1 MIDFSPARHHF
12 LLRAPITG
20 FFLFFVYHLAAI
32 ARLSLPLP
40 HVWPPYLRGSR
51 REAWRRLSQ
60 SAFQGSPGCTI
71 WRLHTKGG
79 AVLPPGMRS
88 LPGPVLFCEGSIA
101 GEERPTTVCLIFAG
115 RPRVRSS
122 PVPASH
128 PAAAHQPP
136 RPHALHCS
144 ILLPSS
150 PWLSS
155 NANAVSNSQGKSP
168 QQPQCSSPFA
178 SQQVFSGQASPQ
190 NGFSIAVQPSHPTPS
205 RYSHSLQSMPH
216 RDSIIRTYSISRFI
230 ARKTIRRPSI
240 RPLVTCALQ

>member
-1 MIDFSPARHHF
+1 MYDLAPSYEGWCGLTTRHAVPSRPGS
-12 LLRAPITG
+12 LLRRIDCRRGASHYG
-20 FFLFFVYHLAAI
+20 V
-32 ARLSLPLP
+32 P
-40 HVWPPYLRGSR
+40 HIR
-51 REAWRRLSQ
+51 RA
-60 SAFQGSPGCTI
+60 SPGAI
-71 WRLHTKGG
+71 IPR
-79 AVLPPGMRS
+79 
-88 LPGPVLFCEGSIA
+88 A
-101 GEERPTTVCLIFAG
+101 GESSG
-115 RPRVRSS
+115 RSS
-122 PVPASH
+122 ST
-128 PAAAHQPP
+128 P